1 MTAVLPLYGILTLVT
16 VDLNL
21 GESLSQSLLRTSFRI
36 GLCSA
41 VCDLGDMSSREFVTA
56 LLKDDEGCKN
66 PLLSSVTE
74 LALHGIYLNDG
85 TLCLCNALMKRT
97 EQGVPLEAL
106 DLRMCYSNTPDAVR
120 LLSEIV
126 VDVLR
131 PLDFQGPE
139 DTEKSYY
146 EGLDMLEK
154 MITMWKPLSSHPLS
168 DDEDGD

>member
-1 MTAVLPLYGILTLVT
+1 
-16 VDLNL
+16 
-21 GESLSQSLLRTSFRI
+21 
-36 GLCSA
+36 
-41 VCDLGDMSSREFVTA
+41 MSSRESMTA

-66 PLLSSVTE
+66 PLLSSLTE
-74 LALHGIYLNDG
+74 LALHGIYLNDW

-139 DTEKSYY
+139 DTEESYY
-146 EGLDMLEK
+146 ERLDMLEK
-154 MITMWKPLSSHPLS
+154 MITVWKPLSSHPLS
-168 DDEDGD
+168 DDDDSEDGN